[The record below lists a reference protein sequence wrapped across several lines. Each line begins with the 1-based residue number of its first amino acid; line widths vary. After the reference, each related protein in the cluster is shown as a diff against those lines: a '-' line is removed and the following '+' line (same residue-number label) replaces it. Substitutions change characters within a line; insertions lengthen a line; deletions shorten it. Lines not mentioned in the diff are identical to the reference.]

1 MKHMS
6 GCSHDC
12 DPVKAGR
19 GADRQAEDA
28 SQENSRDTGLD
39 ACERP
44 CIHHDRVEKVR
55 GVLLDDEAAAGLAEI
70 FSLLGDRTRVRI
82 LHALSLGE
90 LCVCDISAALGVSAS
105 AISHQLR
112 LLRTA
117 KLVRARKEGKNVFYV
132 LDDGHVHSLIAQ
144 GLEHVLE

>member
-1 MKHMS
+1 MI
-6 GCSHDC
+6 DNT
-12 DPVKAGR
+12 DDFVP
-19 GADRQAEDA
+19 
-28 SQENSRDTGLD
+28 LD
-39 ACERP
+39 ACEKP
-44 CIHHDRVEKVR
+44 CVHHDRVARVQA
-55 GVLLDDEAAAGLAEI
+55 VLLDDATAEGLAEI

-90 LCVCDISAALGVSAS
+90 LCVCDISAALNVSAS

-117 KLVRARKEGKNVFYV
+117 KLVKARKEGKNVFYT
-132 LDDGHVHSLIAQ
+132 LDDSHVHSLMVQ

>member
-1 MKHMS
+1 M
-6 GCSHDC
+6 
-12 DPVKAGR
+12 
-19 GADRQAEDA
+19 
-28 SQENSRDTGLD
+28 RD
-39 ACERP
+39 
-44 CIHHDRVEKVR
+44 
-55 GVLLDDEAAAGLAEI
+55 VLLDDAAASGLAEI

-82 LHALSLGE
+82 LHALTLGE
-90 LCVCDISAALGVSAS
+90 LCVCDISAVLNVSSS

-117 KLVRARKEGKNVFYV
+117 KLVKARKEGKNVFYS

>member
-1 MKHMS
+1 MS
-6 GCSHDC
+6 HCSHVV
-12 DPVKAGR
+12 PA
-19 GADRQAEDA
+19 AEA
-28 SQENSRDTGLD
+28 SEFD

-44 CIHHDRVEKVR
+44 CVHLEKVEKVR
-55 GVLLDDEAAAGLAEI
+55 EALLDEDAATGLAEI

-90 LCVCDISAALGVSAS
+90 LCVCDISAALGMTSS

-117 KLVRARKEGKNVFYV
+117 KLVRARKEGKNVFYA
-132 LDDGHVHSLIAQ
+132 LDDGHVHSLMTQ
-144 GLEHVLE
+144 GLEHVRE